1 MAIAESVSVSLL
13 IGVLM
18 IVSAGYGDP
27 LHVVYRGVF
36 AGQCKL
42 VLYVSCVLQVLHCAS
57 PAYGPGVEANCVCVG
72 APFFVLCPM
81 PLLGNHSVLRAS
93 PAFLRVLVVRV
104 LAAIL
109 IHRGAV
115 MVILYLSAELVVT
128 DTTASGGIIS
138 IIVYL
143 CVVAL
148 VLR

>member
-27 LHVVYRGVF
+27 LHVVYCRVF
-36 AGQCKL
+36 AGHCKL

-72 APFFVLCPM
+72 APFVVLYLM
-81 PLLGNHSVLRAS
+81 PLLGNHSVLRTS
-93 PAFLRVLVVRV
+93 PAFLRVVVVCV
-104 LAAIL
+104 LAL
-109 IHRGAV
+109 FHRGAV

>member
-1 MAIAESVSVSLL
+1 M
-13 IGVLM
+13 
-18 IVSAGYGDP
+18 
-27 LHVVYRGVF
+27 
-36 AGQCKL
+36 
-42 VLYVSCVLQVLHCAS
+42 
-57 PAYGPGVEANCVCVG
+57 CVG
-72 APFFVLCPM
+72 APFVALYPM
-81 PLLGNHSVLRAS
+81 PVLGNHSVPRAR
-93 PAFLRVLVVRV
+93 PAFLRVLVVCV